1 MANGFDKFGFLEML
15 HAKYADCVRSAFM
28 ELLVEIVDDAYTS
41 YNVSKD
47 QLVLRL
53 ADELLGERQR
63 IHPGHVH
70 IHQPVRKQQHSLLH
84 AGRLVIVIADMR
96 KPRVN
101 LA

>member
-53 ADELLGERQR
+53 ADMLPDLSFGEAAQFVDDSFLSEWGKAEKREWR
-63 IHPGHVH
+63 EAY
-70 IHQPVRKQQHSLLH
+70 K
-84 AGRLVIVIADMR
+84 
-96 KPRVN
+96 
-101 LA
+101 

>member
-41 YNVSKD
+41 YNTSKD

-53 ADELLGERQR
+53 ADMLPDLSFGEVAQFVDDSCLSEWGKAEKREWR
-63 IHPGHVH
+63 EAH
-70 IHQPVRKQQHSLLH
+70 K
-84 AGRLVIVIADMR
+84 
-96 KPRVN
+96 
-101 LA
+101 

>member
-53 ADELLGERQR
+53 ADMLPDLSFGEAAQFVDDSCLSEWGKAEKREWR
-63 IHPGHVH
+63 EAY
-70 IHQPVRKQQHSLLH
+70 K
-84 AGRLVIVIADMR
+84 
-96 KPRVN
+96 
-101 LA
+101 

>member
-53 ADELLGERQR
+53 ADMLPDLSFGEVAQFVDDSCLSEWGKAEKREWR
-63 IHPGHVH
+63 EAH
-70 IHQPVRKQQHSLLH
+70 K
-84 AGRLVIVIADMR
+84 
-96 KPRVN
+96 
-101 LA
+101 

>member
-53 ADELLGERQR
+53 ADMLPDLSFGEVAQFVDDSCLSEWGKAEKREWR
-63 IHPGHVH
+63 EEH
-70 IHQPVRKQQHSLLH
+70 K
-84 AGRLVIVIADMR
+84 
-96 KPRVN
+96 
-101 LA
+101 